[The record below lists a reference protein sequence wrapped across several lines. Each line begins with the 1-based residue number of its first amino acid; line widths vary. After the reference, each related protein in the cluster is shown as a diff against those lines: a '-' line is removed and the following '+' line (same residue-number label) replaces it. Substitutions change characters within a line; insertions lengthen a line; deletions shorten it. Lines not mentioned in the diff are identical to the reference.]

1 MLVFILQQ
9 TTRTVDCP
17 DVASCKDRTETL
29 LSRLRERE
37 AATDCAVSLQRIN
50 EWMNNILLWRRFGEC
65 RGYLWCCLES
75 NILSALSHWG
85 VYVTS
90 LRYSAGKKTTIMSRE
105 LRNCN
110 HGNIKQSHEC
120 WFLSLMVW
128 SLDQRSVSG
137 VKSFI
142 KSLIYNLK
150 VGQVILYHITCFQR
164 D

>member
-1 MLVFILQQ
+1 MLLFILQQ

-29 LSRLRERE
+29 LSRLRETE

-50 EWMNNILLWRRFGEC
+50 EWIIFYFEGASGWAEDI
-65 RGYLWCCLES
+65 LWCCLES
-75 NILSALSHWG
+75 NILSALSRWG

-128 SLDQRSVSG
+128 SLDQRSVSS
-137 VKSFI
+137 VKLFI
-142 KSLIYNLK
+142 KSLSI
-150 VGQVILYHITCFQR
+150 V
-164 D
+164 

>member
-50 EWMNNILLWRRFGEC
+50 EWIIFYFEGASVSAEDILWG
-65 RGYLWCCLES
+65 CLES
-75 NILSALSHWG
+75 NILSALSRWG

-128 SLDQRSVSG
+128 SLDQRSVSS
-137 VKSFI
+137 VKSCI

-150 VGQVILYHITCFQR
+150 VGQVILFHITCFQR